1 MDLTRRT
8 FLKLMAQVVLT
19 AGLSSHFPR
28 LAEAADTGTM
38 PIQYLRQIITHDS
51 RTSRTIMWQ
60 STASLPDCQVEY
72 RPEAQR
78 HSIAQA
84 ASLTSL
90 TEDSTTNYFYSVTL
104 TGLQPGTIYSYRI
117 VDAKGRD
124 LVPQGY
130 VELNRDVSYADSAS
144 LAKTQEEDLLWRDME
159 NDLVQQL
166 MRRLVTAKPRPPVEA
181 E

>member
-38 PIQYLRQIITHDS
+38 PIQYIRQIITHDP

-60 STASLPDCQVEY
+60 STVSIPDCQVEY

-78 HSIAQA
+78 LSIAQA
-84 ASLTSL
+84 ASMTSL

-104 TGLQPGTIYSYRI
+104 TGLQPGTVYSYRI
-117 VDAKGRD
+117 VDTSRATGWHTFSTA
-124 LVPQGY
+124 PAAP
-130 VELNRDVSYADSAS
+130 EAFSALYLLR
-144 LAKTQEEDLLWRDME
+144 LAVCRKL
-159 NDLVQQL
+159 
-166 MRRLVTAKPRPPVEA
+166 RRLAAEPASCHGQTCRLSMDSHRRRPDR
-181 E
+181 